1 MTLLKSFLTYLL
13 LVISVVSLAQ
23 NKQEMSLQ
31 AFNKVN
37 LQGIMSVELVKG
49 AANKVT
55 AEALNGANIEDLT
68 VSVAGGELSV
78 KTKIFKQLT
87 DKDQKKNNKAN
98 KEFKVKIEYTGDLT
112 VLSAGRGA
120 DVVAKNIAANRLS
133 IEASSGAI
141 VESSISVN
149 ALEISSTQ
157 GAKVVL
163 SGKASFQQAKVN
175 TGGEL
180 EAFSLNSEE
189 IEVRANTGGIA
200 QVNASKSLDASAAT
214 GGVITYKGSPAQRNV
229 KSSLGGEVH
238 SN

>member
-49 AANKVT
+49 SANKVT

-98 KEFKVKIEYTGDLT
+98 KEFKVKIEYNGDLT

-175 TGGEL
+175 TAGEL
-180 EAFSLNSEE
+180 EAFALNSEE

-214 GGVITYKGSPAQRNV
+214 GGVISYKGSPSQRNV
-229 KSSLGGEVH
+229 KSSLGGEI
-238 SN
+238 NGN

>member
-1 MTLLKSFLTYLL
+1 MAFFKSFLTYLL
-13 LVISVVSLAQ
+13 LVVSVVSLAQ

-49 AANKVT
+49 STNKVT
-55 AEALNGANIEDLT
+55 AEAINGANIEDLT

-98 KEFKVKIEYTGDLT
+98 KEFKVKIEYNGDLT

-175 TGGEL
+175 TAGEL
-180 EAFSLNSEE
+180 EAFALNSEE
-189 IEVRANTGGIA
+189 TEVKANTGGIA

-229 KSSLGGEVH
+229 KSTLGGEV
-238 SN
+238 NGN

>member
-1 MTLLKSFLTYLL
+1 MAFFKSFLTYLL
-13 LVISVVSLAQ
+13 LVVSVVSLAQ

-49 AANKVT
+49 SANKVT
-55 AEALNGANIEDLT
+55 AEAINGANIEDLT

-98 KEFKVKIEYTGDLT
+98 KEFKVKIEYNGDLT

-175 TGGEL
+175 TAGEL
-180 EAFSLNSEE
+180 EAFALNSEE
-189 IEVRANTGGIA
+189 TEVKANTGGIA

-229 KSSLGGEVH
+229 KSTLGGEV
-238 SN
+238 NGN